1 MKKISSIDLFS
12 GAGGLTLGLREAGI
26 EAICAV
32 EVDRFSTQTFSS
44 HSPEVDVIFSD
55 IKQIDLKKI
64 SSKADLVCGGPPC
77 QPFSSGGLRRSS
89 NDNRDMIPWFI
100 QAVDILRPK
109 AFLMENVPGLTIGNR
124 KNYFSSLLNALSKLG
139 YIISW
144 KVLNAADFGIP
155 QIRRRLFIVGMHEQ
169 RFIFPQETHGPNRVL
184 PFVKVKDVLPPNQ
197 LGEPNPSKVFYAK
210 NPSLRPN
217 PYHGHLFNGGGRPI
231 NLDQPSPTILASAG
245 GNKTHFIDSFKLVP
259 AYHRYLMEGGKP
271 QKGELEGARRL
282 SIVES
287 AILQTF
293 PTDTSFVGP
302 PSARY
307 RQIGNAV
314 PPLLAAILGKA
325 LVSQLREKTC
335 FPLYTS
341 QIHSVEQQTLFP
353 IETI

>member
-1 MKKISSIDLFS
+1 MNIIDLFS
-12 GAGGLTLGLREAGI
+12 GPGGLSLGLRRAGLNVL
-26 EAICAV
+26 ANV
-32 EVDRFSTQTFSS
+32 ELNRDAMETYAAHDSGVAHFNEDVRGISFAQFRGK
-44 HSPEVDVIFSD
+44 VDV
-55 IKQIDLKKI
+55 
-64 SSKADLVCGGPPC
+64 VVGGPPC
-77 QPFSSGGLRRSS
+77 QPFSIGGLRKGKA
-89 NDNRDMIPWFI
+89 DERDMIPEFVRCLEEV
-100 QAVDILRPK
+100 QPE

-139 YIISW
+139 YHISW